1 MGMSN
6 AMLTLARADELIR
19 AHLGD
24 TPRAR
29 HTREVGRLM
38 GELARRSGNDETL
51 WTLVGL
57 CHDLDYFAVA
67 GDWSRHGILAGE
79 WLDGELPGVAL
90 RAIAAHDHRT
100 GVTDD
105 SLLGDMLKL
114 ADTVANLGD
123 HVGYAALKTEPG
135 EALRQRLGRR
145 VYLVDM
151 FERLTARHAI
161 RVADLV

>member
-1 MGMSN
+1 V
-6 AMLTLARADELIR
+6 LTRARADDLID

-29 HTREVGRLM
+29 HSREVGRLL
-38 GELARRSGNDETL
+38 GELARRVGGDVHL

-67 GDWSRHGILAGE
+67 GDWSRHGILTGE
-79 WLDGELPGVAL
+79 WLGGELPDNAR

-100 GVTDD
+100 GVTDG

-123 HVGYAALKTEPG
+123 HVGYPTLKRESA

-145 VYLVDM
+145 VYLVDIL
-151 FERLTARHAI
+151 ERLTAKHGLRI
-161 RVADLV
+161 ADLPV